1 MVIRKVCLLSLE
13 QAAVI
18 VLESS
23 GVHYWNQSAQGDE
36 RWQVEG
42 VLVPISNDPPSDQ
55 PGLSLSVRLQ
65 EISQRSES
73 LTPAVAREI
82 NELLL
87 ETSSSDTLSVD
98 LTQLSR
104 SHLGWVYLSIRAEG
118 DFSYFEG
125 SANAEGDGEIT
136 LQGVLTWPCR
146 G

>member
-1 MVIRKVCLLSLE
+1 LLSLE

-18 VLESS
+18 VLGSS

-36 RWQVEG
+36 RWQAEG

-55 PGLSLSVRLQ
+55 PELSLSVRLQ
-65 EISQRSES
+65 EISQQAES
-73 LTPAVAREI
+73 LTPAVGREI

-87 ETSSSDTLSVD
+87 ETSSSDALSVD
-98 LTQLSR
+98 FTHLSR
-104 SHLGWVYLSIRAEG
+104 SCHGWVYLSIRAAGE
-118 DFSYFEG
+118 FSYFEG
-125 SANAEGDGEIT
+125 FAEAKGDRETT